1 MSFRRNLKVRFFTGA
16 RIQDGY
22 YFLVAL
28 LRKRPDKI
36 ILHVDKND
44 APNIKTNEILEEFGK
59 LKSLIREMLSSIKI
73 ILSAPTIRVD
83 KHNVNKNNIDF
94 IKLLEINNS

>member
-16 RIQDGY
+16 RIQDM
-22 YFLVAL
+22 YFFVVGL
-28 LRKRPDKI
+28 LHKRSDKI

-59 LKSLIREMLSSIKI
+59 IREMLSSVKI
-73 ILSAPTIRVD
+73 ILSAPTITVG
-83 KHNVNKNNIDF
+83 KQCK
-94 IKLLEINNS
+94 